1 MESLIDQIEFV
12 DKASPPP
19 LLLPSMGSMMKG
31 KIFVENLM
39 RENSLKGLFGL
50 KKDELTWEEEEAEAE
65 PGGFYHCLPLT
76 LYIYIHVHICTYF
89 ISEPKL
95 HGLGSKFKLHSLP
108 LTLYIM
114 YTHTYYVHTYIH
126 TFH

>member
-65 PGGFYHCLPLT
+65 KEEEQ
-76 LYIYIHVHICTYF
+76 
-89 ISEPKL
+89 ISATEGAGISSFGRSTKWVREF
-95 HGLGSKFKLHSLP
+95 SSSAKVVAARCAK
-108 LTLYIM
+108 
-114 YTHTYYVHTYIH
+114 
-126 TFH
+126 